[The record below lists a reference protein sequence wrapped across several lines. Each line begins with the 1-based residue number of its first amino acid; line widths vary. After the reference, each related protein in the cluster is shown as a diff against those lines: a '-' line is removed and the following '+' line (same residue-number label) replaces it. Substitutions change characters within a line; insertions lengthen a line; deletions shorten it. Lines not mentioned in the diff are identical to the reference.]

1 MGKRLTD
8 EERLWRTYSE
18 KEFQTKVINLAR
30 SLGWMVAHFHD
41 SRKMVRRGNKYIPV
55 ADGDA
60 AGFPDLFCVRGAETL
75 YWEVKKEL
83 GKTKPKQDEWL
94 AALQAGGHEARVI
107 RPSDFD
113 AYVVPRLQ

>member
-8 EERLWRTYSE
+8 EERAWRAYSE
-18 KEFQTKVINLAR
+18 KEYQTKVIDLAR

-60 AGFPDLFCVRGAETL
+60 AGFPDLCLQRGPEIMF
-75 YWEVKKEL
+75 WEMKKEL
-83 GKTKPKQDEWL
+83 GKPSPKQEEWL
-94 AALQAGGHEARVI
+94 ASLQGGEFEARIV
-107 RPSDFD
+107 RPSDHET
-113 AYVVPRLQ
+113 YVVPRLQ